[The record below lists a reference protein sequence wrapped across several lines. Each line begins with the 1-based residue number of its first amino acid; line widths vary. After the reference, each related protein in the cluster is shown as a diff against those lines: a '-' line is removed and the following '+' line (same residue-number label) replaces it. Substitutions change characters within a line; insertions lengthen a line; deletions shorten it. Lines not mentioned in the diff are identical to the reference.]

1 VRQRECSNCR
11 FRLTPED
18 AFCGNCGTR
27 TETESHYA
35 TAMRPSPQA
44 PPEPAAEAP
53 LQVSYPASPEPAAEA
68 PHQVSYP
75 APPEPAAEA
84 PLQAPYPASPQAPPP
99 APPQMPPQPPAQAH
113 PQVPPWATARHAV
126 RPRPPMPGAA
136 LSGRFFSHAQAR
148 PAGRVT
154 NTTRY
159 LSAAAY
165 LNPRYANVVIGD
177 LVASHRAVVPSVGI
191 DLGVIIRH
199 CLNARGIQLV
209 RDVLLTVLLV
219 ISLILATVPTI
230 IIVII
235 ASFLGFL
242 PGVEWER
249 KSFGVKLLAG
259 AAVAAALFF
268 IGFLWLIIS
277 LFSQQE
283 RLGLLPKGPAIV
295 TVVAFLAL
303 TAVTQ
308 MLYTYNKYRA
318 LCDKLGPDADPA
330 PLPRLDGRVESR
342 IAEVAAAQSG
352 NLTLYSGENP
362 FIGTGQRE
370 RVWSIAIE
378 LSRAP
383 ETGRQPWVRPRSRG
397 YVPIDPV
404 ELHKVIRER
413 LLRLRDPGLPENE
426 RLSALVVEDHVVGE
440 GERRWDEPLVDPD
453 RKVPYSMMSPEA
465 IEALIRHPQ
474 AGLRYYQRASVSDE
488 GQAVWSGDQEVIG
501 RADQEI
507 AASAFVYVAVE
518 GGMFYLEF
526 VSTVL
531 PPIYRG
537 YHLVDL
543 LPKIS
548 SGRFTAKVSLD
559 AASTVFRD
567 LISAP
572 FRACGTLL
580 QMWHDQRSFAKE
592 AASVDDV
599 LFGDIGARISVREL
613 GAARAPHTYIQRLD
627 AAKYTKLVER
637 LITDTVLDFLE
648 DKGVDTTAY
657 RASASSII
665 NNGNMISG
673 GYFAGPVAGGMAARA
688 EVSVQAAQPTTT
700 AD

>member
-1 VRQRECSNCR
+1 VRQQECSTCR
-11 FRLTPED
+11 FPLTPED
-18 AFCGNCGTR
+18 VFCGNCGTR
-27 TETESHYA
+27 AEAESHYA
-35 TAMRPSPQA
+35 TAMRTSPQA
-44 PPEPAAEAP
+44 PPEPATQAPLQMPYPTASEPALQAP
-53 LQVSYPASPEPAAEA
+53 LQVPYPASPE
-68 PHQVSYP
+68 
-75 APPEPAAEA
+75 
-84 PLQAPYPASPQAPPP
+84 APPP
-99 APPQMPPQPPAQAH
+99 VSPQVPPQPPPQAH
-113 PQVPPWATARHAV
+113 PEDAPQAPARAAARHAV
-126 RPRPPMPGAA
+126 LPQQSAPGTA

-148 PAGRVT
+148 PADRIT

-199 CLNARGIQLV
+199 CLYARSIQLI
-209 RDVLLTVLLV
+209 RDVLLTLLLV
-219 ISLILATVPTI
+219 FSLILATVPTI

-242 PGVEWER
+242 PGVDWQR

-295 TVVAFLAL
+295 TVIAFLAL

-318 LCDKLGPDADPA
+318 LCDRLGPDADPA
-330 PLPRLDGRVESR
+330 PFPRLDGRVESR
-342 IAEVAAAQSG
+342 IAEVSAAQSG

-362 FIGTGQRE
+362 FIGTGRRE

-397 YVPIDPV
+397 YVPIDPA
-404 ELHKVIRER
+404 ELHQVIRER
-413 LLRLRDPGLPENE
+413 LLRLRDPSLPENE

-465 IEALIRHPQ
+465 IEALMRHPQ

-488 GQAVWSGDQEVIG
+488 GQAVWSGDEEVIG

-507 AASAFVYVAVE
+507 ATSAFVYVAVE

-572 FRACGTLL
+572 FRTCGTLL
-580 QMWHDQRSFAKE
+580 QMWHDQRSFAQE

-657 RASASSII
+657 RASASSVI
-665 NNGNMISG
+665 NNGLMISG
-673 GYFAGPVAGGMAARA
+673 GSFAGPVAGGMAAQA
-688 EVSVQAAQPTTT
+688 EVRVQAAQPTTT